1 MNQRK
6 VGAALSYVT
15 IGLQNIV
22 GLLYTPYLLR
32 MLGKSEFGLYSLV
45 TSIIAYLTLLD
56 FGFGNAVTRYT
67 AKYKAEGNIEKQYSL
82 FGMFTIVYIIIAVIA
97 SVLGITLSLNIDVF
111 FETSMTQEEISRAQI
126 MMFLLVGNLA
136 LTFFFSIYKAILDAY
151 EQFVFVRSLNVL
163 RIIFNT
169 LIMLILLQFG
179 YKAIALTVLITI
191 LNFIILILNFIYC
204 FSKLKIK
211 VKFNGIEW
219 FRLKAIG
226 SYSFLIFLSGC
237 IDNVYWTSGQFILG
251 MYHGAKVIAVY
262 AIAIQLVNMYRHF
275 TSAIAD
281 VFFPKIVTLTI
292 QKNSEKEVSDIF
304 VKISRIQY
312 LIISL
317 ILSGF
322 IVFGKE
328 FILLWAGNGYE
339 MAYIVSL
346 IFFVSLVPTQTQHLG
361 LIICRARNHLK
372 FRTYVH
378 LLIAIL
384 SLLFQIACSKYFGMI
399 GNALAI
405 SISLLLMGGVV
416 LNIYYA
422 KYESIDIPSYLINLA
437 KLSFVPIC
445 ISFTFVFIKGLF
457 LFNSWH
463 HLIGGIISFTFLF
476 VILSYFFSLNSYE
489 KKMLKNSFTRIKN
502 LCQ

>member
-1 MNQRK
+1 
-6 VGAALSYVT
+6 
-15 IGLQNIV
+15 
-22 GLLYTPYLLR
+22 
-32 MLGKSEFGLYSLV
+32 
-45 TSIIAYLTLLD
+45 
-56 FGFGNAVTRYT
+56 
-67 AKYKAEGNIEKQYSL
+67 
-82 FGMFTIVYIIIAVIA
+82 
-97 SVLGITLSLNIDVF
+97 
-111 FETSMTQEEISRAQI
+111 
-126 MMFLLVGNLA
+126 
-136 LTFFFSIYKAILDAY
+136 
-151 EQFVFVRSLNVL
+151 
-163 RIIFNT
+163 
-169 LIMLILLQFG
+169 
-179 YKAIALTVLITI
+179 
-191 LNFIILILNFIYC
+191 
-204 FSKLKIK
+204 
-211 VKFNGIEW
+211 
-219 FRLKAIG
+219 
-226 SYSFLIFLSGC
+226 
-237 IDNVYWTSGQFILG
+237 
-251 MYHGAKVIAVY
+251 MYYGAKVIAVY

-292 QKNSEKEVSDIF
+292 QKNSEKEVSDICI
-304 VKISRIQY
+304 KISRIQY

-422 KYESIDIPSYLINLA
+422 K
-437 KLSFVPIC
+437 
-445 ISFTFVFIKGLF
+445 
-457 LFNSWH
+457 
-463 HLIGGIISFTFLF
+463 
-476 VILSYFFSLNSYE
+476 
-489 KKMLKNSFTRIKN
+489 
-502 LCQ
+502 

>member
-15 IGLQNIV
+15 IGLQNVV

-45 TSIIAYLTLLD
+45 TSVIAYLTLLD

-97 SVLGITLSLNIDVF
+97 SILGISLSLNINDF

-126 MMFLLVGNLA
+126 MIFLLVGNLA
-136 LTFFFSIYKAILDAY
+136 LTFVFSIYKAILDAY
-151 EQFVFVRSLNVL
+151 EQFVFVRTLNVL
-163 RIIFNT
+163 RIVFNT

-179 YKAIALTVLITI
+179 YKAVALTVLITV

-211 VKFNGIEW
+211 VKFKGIEW
-219 FRLKAIG
+219 FRLKEIG
-226 SYSFLIFLSGC
+226 SYSFLIFLSSC

-251 MYHGAKVIAVY
+251 MYHGAKVVAVY

-304 VKISRIQY
+304 IKISRIQY

-378 LLIAIL
+378 FFIALL
-384 SLLFQIACSKYFGMI
+384 SLFAQVICSKYYGML
-399 GNALAI
+399 GNAFAI
-405 SISLLLMGGVV
+405 GFALLLMGGLV

-422 KYESIDIPSYLINLA
+422 KYEEIDIPFFWKNFI
-437 KLSFVPIC
+437 KLSVIPTGLVAAFLFFKQFVVVDSWANLFGGIVFFC
-445 ISFTFVFIKGLF
+445 TLFVF
-457 LFNSWH
+457 
-463 HLIGGIISFTFLF
+463 
-476 VILSYFFSLNSYE
+476 LSYTFMLNNYE
-489 KKMLKNSFTRIKN
+489 KKLLKRPLTQIRTRK
-502 LCQ
+502 